1 MGRELGSYGEK
12 ELEMEGSNYSYRVG
26 PEAPVA
32 CSTFGTLPSPGQG
45 AGGWTGRGGGNVRG
59 TDRGELGIERVA
71 GRERKNVVRGR
82 DRV

>member
-1 MGRELGSYGEK
+1 M
-12 ELEMEGSNYSYRVG
+12 NYNCRVP

-45 AGGWTGRGGGNVRG
+45 ALVWTGTGGGNGRG
-59 TDRGELGIERVA
+59 IDRGELGIERVA
-71 GRERKNVVRGR
+71 GRERKSVIRGI